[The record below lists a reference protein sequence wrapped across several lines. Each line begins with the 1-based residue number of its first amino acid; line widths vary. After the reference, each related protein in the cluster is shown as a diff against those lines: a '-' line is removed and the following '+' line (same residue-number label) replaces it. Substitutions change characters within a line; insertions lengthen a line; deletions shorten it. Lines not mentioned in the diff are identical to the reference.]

1 MKKIYILAT
10 GGTIAGSAKKSQDSL
25 NFGSYTSGE
34 KQISQLLEEIPS
46 LGKLAQIS
54 AEQFV
59 NIGSQDMTSEICLN
73 LARRVDEI
81 LREFDGVVIT
91 HGTDTMEESAYFLNL
106 MINSD
111 KPVILTGAMRN
122 SDSLSSDGALNLYN
136 AIAVATNENARKM
149 GVMVV
154 INDEIYS
161 ARDVSKTNT
170 NLLNT
175 FMSPNSGKIGVA
187 HYGEVKFY
195 AKSLRAH
202 TYKTPFCAD
211 KISPSL
217 LDKFARV
224 EIIFAHQDIDGAV
237 VRDAIKRGAK
247 GLVIATFGNGN
258 VGSALQDELKF
269 ALENGVAIVL
279 SSRTGSGVVSA
290 DENGIALA
298 NFILA
303 DNLNPQKARI
313 LLLISLLHGLNL
325 AQIAGAFKTY

>member
-1 MKKIYILAT
+1 
-10 GGTIAGSAKKSQDSL
+10 
-25 NFGSYTSGE
+25 
-34 KQISQLLEEIPS
+34 
-46 LGKLAQIS
+46 
-54 AEQFV
+54 
-59 NIGSQDMTSEICLN
+59 MTSEICLN

-211 KISPSL
+211 KISPNL

-290 DENGIALA
+290 DESGIALA

-325 AQIAGAFKTY
+325 AQIADAFKTY

>member
-10 GGTIAGSAKKSQDSL
+10 GGTIAGSTKKSQDSL

-34 KQISQLLEEIPS
+34 KQISQILEEIPS

-136 AIAVATNENARKM
+136 AISVATNENALKM

-175 FMSPNSGKIGVA
+175 FMSQNSGKIGVA

-211 KISPSL
+211 KISSNL

-224 EIIFAHQDIDGAV
+224 EIIFVHQDIDGAV
-237 VRDAIKRGAK
+237 VRDAIRRGAK

-258 VGSALQDELKF
+258 VGSALQNELKF

-290 DENGIALA
+290 NESENALA

-325 AQIAGAFKTY
+325 AQIADAFKTY

>member
-211 KISPSL
+211 KISSNL

-269 ALENGVAIVL
+269 ALENGVAIVR

-290 DENGIALA
+290 DESGIALA

-325 AQIAGAFKTY
+325 AQIADAFKTY

>member
-10 GGTIAGSAKKSQDSL
+10 GGTIAGSAKKSQDNL

-170 NLLNT
+170 N
-175 FMSPNSGKIGVA
+175 
-187 HYGEVKFY
+187 
-195 AKSLRAH
+195 
-202 TYKTPFCAD
+202 
-211 KISPSL
+211 
-217 LDKFARV
+217 
-224 EIIFAHQDIDGAV
+224 
-237 VRDAIKRGAK
+237 
-247 GLVIATFGNGN
+247 
-258 VGSALQDELKF
+258 
-269 ALENGVAIVL
+269 
-279 SSRTGSGVVSA
+279 
-290 DENGIALA
+290 
-298 NFILA
+298 
-303 DNLNPQKARI
+303 
-313 LLLISLLHGLNL
+313 
-325 AQIAGAFKTY
+325 

>member
-202 TYKTPFCAD
+202 TYKTPFCVD
-211 KISPSL
+211 KISPNL

-247 GLVIATFGNGN
+247 GLVIAAFGNGN
-258 VGSALQDELKF
+258 VGSALQDEFKF

-279 SSRTGSGVVSA
+279 SSRTGRGVVSA
-290 DENGIALA
+290 DESGIALA
-298 NFILA
+298 KFILA
-303 DNLNPQKARI
+303 DNLRPQKARS
-313 LLLISLLHGLNL
+313 LLVISLLHGLNL
-325 AQIAGAFKTY
+325 AQIADAFKTY

>member
-10 GGTIAGSAKKSQDSL
+10 GGTIAGSAKKSQNSL

-81 LREFDGVVIT
+81 LREFDGVVIA

-211 KISPSL
+211 KISSNL

-224 EIIFAHQDIDGAV
+224 EIIFVHQDIDGAF
-237 VRDAIKRGAK
+237 VRDAIRRGAK

-290 DENGIALA
+290 DESENTLA

-325 AQIAGAFKTY
+325 AQIADAFKTY

>member
-1 MKKIYILAT
+1 
-10 GGTIAGSAKKSQDSL
+10 
-25 NFGSYTSGE
+25 
-34 KQISQLLEEIPS
+34 
-46 LGKLAQIS
+46 
-54 AEQFV
+54 
-59 NIGSQDMTSEICLN
+59 MTSEICLN

-325 AQIAGAFKTY
+325 AQIADAFKTY